1 MTTKATIET
10 TVITVVTVH
19 GRARL
24 RKGLLARLSFAVI
37 TFSCSQPKVP
47 ALQQK
52 AYTPVVKGRNRY
64 QTLRLASQA
73 YTLPLRRGFENRSE
87 IKRRKQTIG
96 INFMAFKI
104 KIEPDTV

>member
-73 YTLPLRRGFENRSE
+73 YTLPLRRGFENRS
-87 IKRRKQTIG
+87 KRKRSNLTTGPHSMPFALQ
-96 INFMAFKI
+96 INPA
-104 KIEPDTV
+104 